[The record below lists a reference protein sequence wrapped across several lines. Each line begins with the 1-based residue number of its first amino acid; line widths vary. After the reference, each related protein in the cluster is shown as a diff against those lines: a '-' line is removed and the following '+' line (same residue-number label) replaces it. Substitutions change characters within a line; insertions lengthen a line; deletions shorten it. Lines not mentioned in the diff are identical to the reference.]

1 MNKVLDDNIYI
12 YIYIYFVTILI
23 ISLRSWNAKKKY
35 T

>member
-12 YIYIYFVTILI
+12 YIYIVTILI